1 MKEIITYN
9 EQPLDERIAR
19 EMFEAYNEKADGK
32 TWDGKL
38 FPSWNEIGEKAQANW
53 LAAAQKALIVCV
65 DLGIAPYD
73 NVFLKED

>member
-1 MKEIITYN
+1 MQELITVL

-19 EMFEAYNEKADGK
+19 EMFEAYNEKAGGK
-32 TWDGKL
+32 TWDGK
-38 FPSWNEIGEKAQANW
+38 PIPPWAEVGEKVQGNW

-73 NVFLKED
+73 NVFLKD